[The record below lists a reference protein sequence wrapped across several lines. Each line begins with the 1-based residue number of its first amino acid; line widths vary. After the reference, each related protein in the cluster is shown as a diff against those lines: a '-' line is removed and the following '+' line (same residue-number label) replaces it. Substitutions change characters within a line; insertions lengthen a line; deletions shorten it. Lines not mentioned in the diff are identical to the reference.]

1 MIGKVI
7 YGKLSQE
14 STVVAIVGQK
24 IYPDLTPQDVKYPFC
39 VYTIVNSTPVDF
51 KDGQSNLEE
60 VQFQIDCYTQSY
72 DTTQELANNVR
83 NSLDRFTGTVNGID
97 VQTIKYMSSDSEVY
111 NPTLNVYWMSVDFMA
126 RIKR

>member
-97 VQTIKYMSSDSEVY
+97 VQTIKYMSSDSQVY

-126 RIKR
+126 RMKR